1 MKEAARAAADESAT
15 RGVYPPG
22 APPTSSST
30 VTIEDHNVEHT
41 TTNLHISADE
51 AAQDSA
57 QASAHYCGSAA
68 TTTASATRGA
78 RPAPLLM
85 EKARAAPSAAA
96 SPARRGRGRAPGA
109 YHLIPGAAACRRRP
123 TSSAATHRHPAGS

>member
-1 MKEAARAAADESAT
+1 MKEVAWLAPAADESAT
-15 RGVYPPG
+15 RGVYPRG

-57 QASAHYCGSAA
+57 QASARCGSAA
-68 TTTASATRGA
+68 TTTASATPAA

-85 EKARAAPSAAA
+85 ETARAVLSSAA
-96 SPARRGRGRAPGA
+96 SPARRGPGRAPGA
-109 YHLIPGAAACRRRP
+109 GRLSPIAAA
-123 TSSAATHRHPAGS
+123 